1 MMVVGVVRERWS
13 DQQLLS
19 AIAGCDGDA
28 FSVFYRRHLPR
39 TVAYLLRE
47 THDREVAAD
56 LAAEV
61 FSAVLLSARRYRP
74 ERDTA
79 TPWVLAIARNVAGA
93 SRRRRRVED
102 RARRRLGLEPIELN
116 DQDLDRTEEL
126 AGQQARVMPLVER
139 LPADER
145 DAVRA
150 RVVDERP
157 YSEIATEMRCSEL
170 VVRKRVSRGL
180 GRLRAQVERDDG

>member
-1 MMVVGVVRERWS
+1 MAVGAVRERWS
-13 DQQLLS
+13 DERLLG
-19 AIAGCDGDA
+19 AIAACDGDA

-39 TVAYLLRE
+39 TVGYLLGE
-47 THDREVAAD
+47 TRDRELAAD

-79 TPWVLAIARNVAGA
+79 VPWVLGIARNVLGA

-102 RARRRLGLEPIELN
+102 RARRRLGLEPIEL
-116 DQDLDRTEEL
+116 DDYDLERTAAL
-126 AGQQARVMPLVER
+126 AGERGGVLALVEG
-139 LPADER
+139 LPNDER

-150 RVVDERP
+150 RVIDERA
-157 YSEIATEMRCSEL
+157 YSEIAAGMRCSEL

-180 GRLRAQVERDDG
+180 GRLRAQVKRDDG